1 MESQREWVD
10 KLNDASSELKSNL
23 LQRLE
28 ALEVSN
34 DKSEVKELK
43 ERVDHF
49 VQSLTK
55 VLRLPSHIR
64 DLETRMHAL
73 EEEQKSSS

>member
-1 MESQREWVD
+1 MESQNEWVD
-10 KLNDASSELKSNL
+10 KLNDASSELESNV

-28 ALEVSN
+28 ALEVN

-49 VQSLTK
+49 VQSLMK

-73 EEEQKSSS
+73 EAQEQKSSS